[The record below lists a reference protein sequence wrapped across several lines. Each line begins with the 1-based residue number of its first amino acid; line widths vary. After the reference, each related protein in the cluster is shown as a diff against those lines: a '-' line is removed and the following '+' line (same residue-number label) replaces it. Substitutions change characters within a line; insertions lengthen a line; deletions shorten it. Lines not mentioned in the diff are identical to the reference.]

1 MTDLSATDHASTD
14 TSHDAI
20 DPNVLPKFSDMPDVA
35 LMDTAHVNKDTP
47 PFILVDGSY
56 YLFRTYH
63 ALPKTMMTTQGLMTN
78 AIRGTLNALL
88 KLMRRYHP
96 THMAVCFDTKSP
108 TFRHALSPEYKANR
122 PKMDVELAQ
131 QIPYIHRLVRALGIP
146 LLRIEG
152 AEADDIIG
160 TLTQRAV
167 AEGHHVVISTG
178 DKDMAQ
184 LVNDCVIL
192 EDSFT
197 GKITDIQGVI
207 DKFGIKPT
215 QMVDY
220 LTLMGDSSDGIK
232 GVPGIGKKT
241 AAKLLNEYES
251 LGGILANAENIKG
264 RAGKNLIEHA
274 DDIPMN
280 SQLATI
286 VTDLD
291 IGQDWED
298 LRVNTDATAF
308 IDELRDLYSELEFKN
323 ELASLDHPNH
333 PANVQNDAQN
343 GNDSIDNSKAAS
355 ESQAQIAKTLQ
366 NQKQHAI
373 IENIKDSKGHDKAWH
388 TVLDMLAFESL
399 LERLASAEHFVID
412 TETTSINWREADIVG
427 LSFAL
432 QSHEAYYIP
441 LNHVAYVEPVKT
453 KKTKAKKDAD
463 VETPEDSL
471 ALEDAP
477 VEDELIGK
485 QLDRDSVLAKLKPI
499 LENPKIGKIGQHL
512 KYDAHVLSRY
522 GIDLNIEPKN
532 WAMDTMLA
540 SYVINAAIT
549 RHGMDDLARHYLHTQ
564 TITYEDVAGKGAKQV
579 TFDKVAIDIASDY
592 ACEDADITY
601 QLFELF
607 QAKLKDDENNQKLL
621 QALEIPTAQIL
632 CQMEAEGI
640 LIKRPFLNELSIRFD
655 EEIIALEKRAYEVAG
670 EAFNLGSPK
679 QLGEIL
685 FDKLGVPGG
694 KKTKSG
700 QYSTSEAVLSKIDH
714 ELVDIALE
722 YRSLAK
728 LKNTYTDALD
738 AVADSET
745 DRVHTSYHQA
755 LTSTGRLSSTD
766 PNLQNIPIRTATGRL
781 IRQAF
786 IAPKGRV
793 ILAADYSQIE
803 LRLMAHFSGD
813 ANLTRAFNE
822 GLDIHTAT
830 AAEVLGKAV
839 EGVTPTERR
848 NAKAINFGL
857 LYGMSAFGLAK
868 QLQMSREE
876 AQSYIKLYF
885 SRYPGVQQYMQDT
898 RASAYEHGYIET
910 ILGRKLY
917 TPDITNSNRMVKQ
930 AAERAAINAPLQ
942 GSAADIIK
950 LAMIAVDKVLPK
962 ESAKMLLQVHDELVF
977 EVDEDKTDEI
987 SALIKQAM
995 EEVLSTTAKD
1005 MGWDVDFAVP
1015 LVVETDI
1022 GENWDEAH

>member
-1 MTDLSATDHASTD
+1 MTDNDHNSHSPIDPDILPNFDTMPNVATMD
-14 TSHDAI
+14 TSHVDK
-20 DPNVLPKFSDMPDVA
+20 NQ
-35 LMDTAHVNKDTP
+35 P

-63 ALPKTMMTTQGLMTN
+63 ALPKTMQNTQGLMTN

-108 TFRHALSPEYKANR
+108 TFRHAMSTDYKAGR
-122 PKMDVELAQ
+122 PPIDPELVE
-131 QIPYIHRLVRALGIP
+131 QIPYIHRLVSALGIP

-160 TLTQRAV
+160 TLAYRAV

-178 DKDMAQ
+178 DKDMMQ

-197 GKITDIQGVI
+197 GKITDTQGVI
-207 DKFGIKPT
+207 EKFGINPE
-215 QMVDY
+215 QMIDF

-241 AAKLLNEYES
+241 AKDLLNKYGNIAGM
-251 LGGILANAENIKG
+251 LDNVAEIKG
-264 RAGKNLIEHA
+264 RAGKNLVEYA
-274 DDIPMN
+274 DDIPFN
-280 SQLATI
+280 AQLATI

-291 IGQDWED
+291 IGQDWTD
-298 LRVNTDATAF
+298 LKINTDPCAH
-308 IDELRDLYSELEFKN
+308 IDELRELYSELEFKN

-333 PANVQNDAQN
+333 PANDGVQSVA
-343 GNDSIDNSKAAS
+343 NSQANA
-355 ESQAQIAKTLQ
+355 ESQAQVAKSLQ
-366 NQKQHAI
+366 STKV
-373 IENIKDSKGHDKAWH
+373 ENIKRSKSHEKAWH
-388 TVLDMLAFESL
+388 TVLDMPAFESL
-399 LERLASAEHFVID
+399 ISALNAAPYFVID
-412 TETTSINWREADIVG
+412 TETTSIYWREAEIVG

-432 QSHEAYYIP
+432 EAHEAYYVP
-441 LNHVAYVEPVKT
+441 LTHK
-453 KKTKAKKDAD
+453 
-463 VETPEDSL
+463 
-471 ALEDAP
+471 LEG
-477 VEDELIGK
+477 DELTTK
-485 QLDRDSVLAKLKPI
+485 QLDRDTVLTRLKPI

-512 KYDAHVLSRY
+512 KYDAHILSHY
-522 GIDLNIEPKN
+522 DIDLIGALHKSPNN

-549 RHGMDDLARHYLHTQ
+549 RHGMDDLARHYLQTQ
-564 TITYEDVAGKGAKQV
+564 TISYEDVAGKGAKQV
-579 TFDKVAIDIASDY
+579 SFDQVAIDIASDY

-601 QLFELF
+601 QLFEVFSNTL
-607 QAKLKDDENNQKLL
+607 ADDNNNVRLL
-621 QALEIPTAQIL
+621 NELEIPTAQIL
-632 CQMEAEGI
+632 CHMEASGI
-640 LIKRPFLNELSIRFD
+640 LIKRAFLNELSKRFD
-655 EEIIALEKRAYEVAG
+655 EEIIALEKQAYEIAG
-670 EAFNLGSPK
+670 EEFNLGSPK
-679 QLGEIL
+679 QLGEML
-685 FDKLGVPGG
+685 FDKLAVPGG

-700 QYSTSEAVLSKIDH
+700 QYSTSEAVLSKVDH
-714 ELVDIALE
+714 PLVDVTLE

-728 LKNTYTDALD
+728 LKNTYTDSLD

-786 IAPKGRV
+786 IAPTGRV

-813 ANLTRAFNE
+813 ANLTRAFKE

-830 AAEVLGKAV
+830 AAEVLGKSIEDVSA
-839 EGVTPTERR
+839 TERR

-868 QLQMSREE
+868 QLQMSRNE
-876 AQSYIKLYF
+876 AQDYIDMYF
-885 SRYPGVQQYMQDT
+885 DRYPSVKQYMVDT
-898 RASAYEHGYIET
+898 RASAVERGYIET

-917 TPDITNSNRMVKQ
+917 TPDINHSNRMVKQ

-950 LAMIAVDKVLPK
+950 LAMVAVDKVLPK
-962 ESAKMLLQVHDELVF
+962 EHAKMLLQVHDELVF
-977 EVDEDKTDEI
+977 EVDSDKVDEL
-987 SALIKQAM
+987 SQLIKTAM
-995 EEVLSTTAKD
+995 QDVLRVTAKD
-1005 MGWDVDFAVP
+1005 MGWNVDFAVP
-1015 LVVETDI
+1015 LLVETDS
-1022 GENWDEAH
+1022 GDNWDEAH

>member
-1 MTDLSATDHASTD
+1 MTANMNDSDHNSHLPINPEALPSFDTMPNVATMD
-14 TSHDAI
+14 TSHVDKN
-20 DPNVLPKFSDMPDVA
+20 P
-35 LMDTAHVNKDTP
+35 P

-63 ALPKTMMTTQGLMTN
+63 ALPKMLTTKGQHTN

-108 TFRHALSPEYKANR
+108 TFRHQLSNDYKAGR
-122 PKMDVELAQ
+122 PPMEQELAQ
-131 QIPYIHRLVRALGIP
+131 QIPYLHRLVAALGIP

-160 TLTQRAV
+160 TLAHRAV
-167 AEGHHVVISTG
+167 AEGHHVLISTG

-197 GKITDIQGVI
+197 GKVTDIQGVI
-207 DKFGIKPT
+207 DKFGIKPE
-215 QMVDY
+215 QMVDF

-232 GVPGIGKKT
+232 GVPGIGEKT
-241 AAKLLNEYES
+241 AKDLLNLYGDIDNMLKNVDS
-251 LGGILANAENIKG
+251 IKG
-264 RAGKNLIEHA
+264 RGAKPLKNHA
-274 DDIPMN
+274 DEIPMN
-280 SQLATI
+280 AQLATI

-291 IGQDWED
+291 IGQDWQD
-298 LRVNTDATAF
+298 LKLNTDPCAH
-308 IDELRDLYSELEFKN
+308 IDELRALYSELEFKN

-333 PANVQNDAQN
+333 PANVNNN
-343 GNDSIDNSKAAS
+343 GNGHGAQSVADSQAYA
-355 ESQAQIAKTLQ
+355 ESQAQIAKSLQ
-366 NQKQHAI
+366 AI
-373 IENIKDSKGHDKAWH
+373 KIDNIKDSQTHDKAWH
-388 TVLDMLAFESL
+388 TILDEPAFHSL
-399 LERLASAEHFVID
+399 IEQLENSPHFVID
-412 TETTSINWREADIVG
+412 TETTSVHWRQAELVG
-427 LSFAL
+427 LSFAV
-432 QSHEAYYIP
+432 QAHEAYYVP
-441 LNHVAYVEPVKT
+441 LTHQSE
-453 KKTKAKKDAD
+453 
-463 VETPEDSL
+463 
-471 ALEDAP
+471 EDA
-477 VEDELIGK
+477 LTAK
-485 QLDRDSVLAKLKPI
+485 QLDRDTVLSRLKPI
-499 LENPKIGKIGQHL
+499 LENPTIGKIGQHL
-512 KYDAHVLSRY
+512 KYDAHILSHY
-522 GIDLNIEPKN
+522 DINLLGNIHDKPNN

-549 RHGMDDLARHYLHTQ
+549 RHGMDDLARHYLQTQ
-564 TITYEDVAGKGAKQV
+564 TISFEDVAGKGAKQV
-579 TFDKVAIDIASDY
+579 SFDKVAIDIASDY

-607 QAKLKDDENNQKLL
+607 SKKLADDDNNAKLL
-621 QALEIPTAQIL
+621 QELEIPTAEIL
-632 CQMEAEGI
+632 CQMEADGI
-640 LIKRPFLNELSIRFD
+640 LIKRPFLNELSKRFD
-655 EEIIALEKRAYEVAG
+655 EEIIVLEQRAYEVAG

-679 QLGEIL
+679 QLGEML
-685 FDKLGVPGG
+685 FEKLGVSGG

-700 QYSTSEAVLSKIDH
+700 QYSTGEAVLSKIDH
-714 ELVDIALE
+714 PLVDIVLE
-722 YRSLAK
+722 YRGLSK
-728 LKNTYTDALD
+728 LKSTYTDALD
-738 AVADSET
+738 NVADSVT

-786 IAPKGRV
+786 IAPEGRV

-813 ANLTRAFNE
+813 IYLTRAFNE

-830 AAEVLGKAV
+830 AAEVLGKTID
-839 EGVTPTERR
+839 EVTPTERR

-868 QLQMSREE
+868 QLQMSRGES
-876 AQSYIKLYF
+876 QDYIDMYF
-885 SRYPGVQQYMQDT
+885 NRYPSVKKYMINT
-898 RASAYEHGYIET
+898 RASAYDKGYVET

-917 TPDITNSNRMVKQ
+917 TPDIHNSNRMVKQ

-962 ESAKMLLQVHDELVF
+962 EQAKMLLQVHDELVF
-977 EVDEDKTDEI
+977 EVDADRVDEI
-987 SALIKQAM
+987 SKLITDAM
-995 EEVLSTTAKD
+995 QNVLSDTAAKK
-1005 MGWDVDFAVP
+1005 GWNVDFAVP
-1015 LVVETDI
+1015 LLVETDS
-1022 GENWDEAH
+1022 GSNWDEAH